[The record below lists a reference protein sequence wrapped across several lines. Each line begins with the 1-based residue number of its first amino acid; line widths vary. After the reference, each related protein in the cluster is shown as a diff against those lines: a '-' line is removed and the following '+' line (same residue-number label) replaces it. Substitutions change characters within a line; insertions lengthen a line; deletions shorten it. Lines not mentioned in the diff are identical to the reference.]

1 MKYAKYY
8 FSHTFFDCFGP
19 ITVGTCFNYTDMERV
34 TKIKRFILLINTIKE
49 FIDV

>member
-8 FSHTFFDCFGP
+8 FSHTFLDYFDP
-19 ITVGTCFNYTDMERV
+19 LTIGTCFNYTDMVRE
-34 TKIKRFILLINTIKE
+34 TKRKRFILLINTIKK